1 MKIDIMNASV
11 NWQLILDI
19 LEALQLPQ
27 SLDIGF
33 LSTLLPLKYSI
44 HSMWDFKRTSMVP
57 TVLGSGDNLS
67 HYLFI
72 LVSCHR
78 ILLQVF
84 LAAYKLW

>member
-1 MKIDIMNASV
+1 MLLSTGTLA
-11 NWQLILDI
+11 
-19 LEALQLPQ
+19 ALQLPQ
-27 SLDIGF
+27 SLDIEF

-44 HSMWDFKRTSMVP
+44 HLMWDFKRTSMMP

-78 ILLQVF
+78 ILPQVF